1 MYVCRYACMYV
12 CIIFTSMLNT
22 LLLLKPCMCTQPI
35 AGEFIGFTNL
45 GDINTHI
52 ANFKAVLESGTV
64 PTKPLAKSM
73 LVFMVR
79 GLNSGL
85 QFPYVQFP
93 CDSLHGDQLFHLV
106 WRVIGR
112 LQRFGFHVMG
122 LTGNHR
128 HYTLNS
134 FCNV

>member
-1 MYVCRYACMYV
+1 M
-12 CIIFTSMLNT
+12 CI
-22 LLLLKPCMCTQPI
+22 QPI
-35 AGEFIGFTNL
+35 AGEFIGFTHL

-52 ANFKAVLESGTV
+52 GNFEAELKSGTV
-64 PTKPLAKSM
+64 PTKSLAKSM

-93 CDSLHGDQLFHLV
+93 CDYLRGDQLFHLV
-106 WRVIGR
+106 WRVIGH

-128 HYTLNS
+128 Y
-134 FCNV
+134 